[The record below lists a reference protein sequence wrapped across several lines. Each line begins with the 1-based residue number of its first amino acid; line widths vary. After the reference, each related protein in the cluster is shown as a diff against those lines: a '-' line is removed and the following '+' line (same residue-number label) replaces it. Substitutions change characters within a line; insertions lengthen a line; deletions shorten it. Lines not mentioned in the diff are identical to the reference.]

1 MLSERKIRLLL
12 FIAVA
17 GMHIVLVLFL
27 AFNVKA
33 AARTPPESAR
43 VMKVTDLAEEIPPH
57 QPPPELPPPPPPPN
71 ANLPEVESIAE
82 NMIATDTPPP
92 QTVAPARTITPV
104 PVNPNTEYLPIH
116 QVSVAPEFDEREIA
130 AAVVYPDIAR
140 RSGIEGRVILELFV
154 DRSGLVRQIRILQEL
169 PPNRGFGEAAVRAFT
184 GRRGAPAEAN
194 GEPVSTRYRY
204 PVTFRLR

>member
-1 MLSERKIRLLL
+1 MRLLL

-17 GMHIVLVLFL
+17 CLHVLLILFL
-27 AFNVKA
+27 AFSVKA
-33 AARTPPESAR
+33 AAQTPPESAR
-43 VMKVTDLAEEIPPH
+43 VMKVTDLAEEIPLPP
-57 QPPPELPPPPPPPN
+57 PPPELPPPPPVR
-71 ANLPEVESIAE
+71 ANLPEAESIAE

-92 QTVAPARTITPV
+92 QTVAPSRVITPV
-104 PVNPNTEYLPIH
+104 PVNPVPEYLPIY
-116 QVSVAPEFDEREIA
+116 QVSVAPKFDEKEIA
-130 AAVVYPDIAR
+130 AAVIYPEIAK

-154 DRSGLVRQIRILQEL
+154 DRSGLVRQIRILQEI
-169 PPNRGFGEAAVRAFT
+169 PPNRGFGEAAVKAFT